1 MAELEERIEQ
11 LETDLT
17 QINVDIKQVLVE
29 LKELALRD
37 QNPLADPTTTHHQG
51 ADDTPV
57 IRSSP

>member
-17 QINVDIKQVLVE
+17 QINVAIKQVLVE
-29 LKELALRD
+29 LKELVLRD
-37 QNPLADPTTTHHQG
+37 QNPLADPTTTRRQE